1 MYSKEAEEN
10 DRAQRLQALNVLLP
24 NIDLSGGTS
33 FHQFNLAAEGFR
45 PGAIA
50 QFAAALPAGSL
61 SGNFPTV
68 VKVDVTQGQL
78 TYTQYLFDWA
88 GFDLI
93 HAVGHLVKSSERTS
107 ASTRGEVVQ
116 SVGTAYLR
124 VIAAQSQVAFDQALL
139 STDAN
144 ILYQTAQQHQA
155 GTVANLD
162 ELRARVQ
169 YQTQQQALIAD
180 QNTLAKAKVAL
191 NRSIGLAP
199 EQEIRVTEA
208 APFAEL
214 QPMPPE
220 EAEEQA
226 LRGRQ
231 DYQSAIEQ
239 LQATEWER
247 KSASRERYPS
257 LLFSSNYGVQGISG
271 GVYHGVFQAIGTLQ
285 IPIFQE
291 ARFRADRDTAEF
303 QLQNARAQ
311 VANTRE
317 QIRQDV
323 RGSLIDL
330 NSAGVTVA
338 TARSNADLAR
348 VALEQ
353 ATERFRAGVENNLP
367 TITAESTLQQAQVQ
381 LVNATF
387 QYNEAKLNFARN
399 LGLIDVDFHPEWQG
413 GRPAGVLSDRAAVG
427 R

>member
-1 MYSKEAEEN
+1 M
-10 DRAQRLQALNVLLP
+10 
-24 NIDLSGGTS
+24 
-33 FHQFNLAAEGFR
+33 
-45 PGAIA
+45 
-50 QFAAALPAGSL
+50 
-61 SGNFPTV
+61 
-68 VKVDVTQGQL
+68 
-78 TYTQYLFDWA
+78 
-88 GFDLI
+88 
-93 HAVGHLVKSSERTS
+93 
-107 ASTRGEVVQ
+107 
-116 SVGTAYLR
+116 
-124 VIAAQSQVAFDQALL
+124 
-139 STDAN
+139 
-144 ILYQTAQQHQA
+144 
-155 GTVANLD
+155 
-162 ELRARVQ
+162 
-169 YQTQQQALIAD
+169 
-180 QNTLAKAKVAL
+180 
-191 NRSIGLAP
+191 
-199 EQEIRVTEA
+199 
-208 APFAEL
+208 
-214 QPMPPE
+214 
-220 EAEEQA
+220 
-226 LRGRQ
+226 
-231 DYQSAIEQ
+231 
-239 LQATEWER
+239 QATEWER